1 MTTTELFLG
10 LVLVCCLL
18 GLAGYFSWRQF
29 VIRRRLVHD
38 RSLIP
43 EERSF
48 LIWQTRRRLI
58 CSILMFL
65 LAGFLVG
72 WFFIERN
79 LPELKAIAL
88 ENPAKTHPLVQL
100 VAFYWA
106 AALLILFGI
115 IILAGMDFFATA
127 RHGMRQKKLLEIERR
142 TVLEMEAARLRSQ
155 RNGS

>member
-1 MTTTELFLG
+1 M
-10 LVLVCCLL
+10 LVCCLL

-29 VIRRRLVHD
+29 VIRRGLFQD
-38 RSLIP
+38 RSLIY
-43 EERSF
+43 EERRF

-58 CSILMFL
+58 CSVLMFL
-65 LAGFLVG
+65 LAGFLIG

-88 ENPAKTHPLVQL
+88 QDLGKTHPLVEV
-100 VAFYWA
+100 VALYWA

-127 RHGMRQKKLLEIERR
+127 RHGMHQKKLLEIERR
-142 TVLEMEAARLRSQ
+142 TILEAEAARLRSQ